1 MISLPPSMNEFAGG
15 VLRVRCL
22 SDRHGREVLLVED
35 AAQRLRI
42 FKIHRGLNRPDL
54 VRFEAVRQRLAELP
68 RCDHVLPILAFQAG
82 RQAGVAW
89 EELALADAAQ
99 PGGLEFDRY
108 APVQLEPGGSPEP
121 EVAVQRTMEVA
132 AGVVTAL
139 EYFHGH
145 GLVHGDLKPGNILRL
160 DGRWVLADYD
170 TLGAAENVLEITAS
184 TEGYQPPGGGTGY
197 DRDTYALGKLL
208 YESWSGR
215 SRLEYPAPPGWVAA
229 GRAWSREDRLL
240 QALLQALC
248 SPLSGARLT
257 RLESIRA
264 VLEAL
269 ASQDAARLARAGKL
283 LRPRRRWRLW
293 VAAGLLAAL
302 AAGGCWMAAARM
314 ATGRMTAARMTTDS
328 RYPGFPIGK
337 CALNG
342 VPLSVL
348 LYRHPEGLNSGYY
361 RTTAQGILMF
371 NAHAILPRPL
381 SPGDRVEMEL
391 HKEVWRGHAGA
402 YLTDDLIQKPGS
414 YDFRGHFGLI
424 DHRVLLHLD
433 GNSVAPATFATNG
446 VAATLGPKHWVCLEE
461 TNTLAPYRITLE
473 VESGKISWSI
483 HCDQRELAY
492 GWYLPAADHPYLN
505 FAAFDNTTLF
515 LRRISI
521 TKTAKQPASHPRP

>member
-1 MISLPPSMNEFAGG
+1 MNLDSTNLVLPPALAGLAGG
-15 VLRVRCL
+15 VGRVRCL
-22 SDRHGREVLLVED
+22 SNRNGREVLLVED

-68 RCDHVLPILAFQAG
+68 RCDHVLPILAFQAD
-82 RQAGVAW
+82 RPTGVAW

-108 APVQLEPGGSPEP
+108 APVQLEPGGSPDP
-121 EVAVQRTMEVA
+121 EAAVQRTMEVA
-132 AGVVTAL
+132 AGVVAAL

-293 VAAGLLAAL
+293 VAAGLLAAIL
-302 AAGGCWMAAARM
+302 AVAVKQLQPAKCLRADA
-314 ATGRMTAARMTTDS
+314 S
-328 RYPGFPIGK
+328 LNGFPLIYSLCWWGVGDK
-337 CALNG
+337 GAIRQTTNG
-342 VPLSVL
+342 IF
-348 LYRHPEGLNSGYY
+348 
-361 RTTAQGILMF
+361 TF
-371 NAHAILPRPL
+371 NAHTSLPRAL
-381 SPGDRVEMEL
+381 NPGERVEIEL
-391 HKEVWRGHAGA
+391 QKEAWRGHVGV
-402 YLTDDLIQKPGS
+402 YLTDSL
-414 YDFRGHFGLI
+414 FRERTPRMFGHREHFGMI
-424 DHRVLLHLD
+424 EHLMFFHLAGD
-433 GNSVAPATFATNG
+433 SLADPTFVAKGEAG
-446 VAATLGPKHWVCLEE
+446 TLGPKKWVRLVE
-461 TNTLAPYRITLE
+461 TNSLAPYRITLE
-473 VESGKISWSI
+473 VEAGQASWSI
-483 HCDQRELAY
+483 ACHGRELAY
-492 GWYLPAADHPYLN
+492 GWYPLAVDHPYLN
-505 FAAFDNTTLF
+505 FYAFDNTTYF
-515 LRRISI
+515 LRKITI
-521 TKTAKQPASHPRP
+521 TKTANQPTSHPQP

>member
-1 MISLPPSMNEFAGG
+1 
-15 VLRVRCL
+15 VR
-22 SDRHGREVLLVED
+22 LVED
-35 AAQRLRI
+35 ATQRLRI
-42 FKIHRGLNRPDL
+42 FKIHRGLNPPDL

-68 RCDHVLPILAFQAG
+68 RCDHVLPVLAFQVD
-82 RQAGVAW
+82 RQTAVAW
-89 EELALADAAQ
+89 EELALADGLQ

-121 EVAVQRTMEVA
+121 EAAVQRTTEVA
-132 AGVVTAL
+132 AGVVAAL

-160 DGRWVLADYD
+160 NGRWVLADYD
-170 TLGAAENVLEITAS
+170 TLGATEKVLEITAS

-215 SRLEYPAPPGWVAA
+215 SRLEYPAPPGWVTA

-240 QALLQALC
+240 HALLQALC

-257 RLESIRA
+257 RLESIRV

-269 ASQDAARLARAGKL
+269 ASQDAARLALAGKI
-283 LRPRRRWRLW
+283 LRPRRRWRVW
-293 VAAGLLAAL
+293 VVAGLLAAL
-302 AAGGCWMAAARM
+302 AAGGGWMAAARM
-314 ATGRMTAARMTTDS
+314 AAGRLTTDS

-337 CALNG
+337 CTLNG
-342 VPLSVL
+342 TSLSVL

-361 RTTAQGILMF
+361 RTTAQGVLMF
-371 NAHAILPRPL
+371 NAHAVMPRPL
-381 SPGDRVEMEL
+381 SPGDRVEIEL
-391 HKEVWRGHAGA
+391 RKEVWRGHAGA
-402 YLTDDLIQKPGS
+402 YLTDELIQKPGS
-414 YDFRGHFGLI
+414 YDFRGHFGRI
-424 DHRVLLHLD
+424 DHKVLLHVD

-446 VAATLGPKHWVCLEE
+446 VAATFGPKSWVCLEE

-483 HCDQRELAY
+483 HCDKRELAY
-492 GWYLPAADHPYLN
+492 GWYVPATDHPYLN
-505 FAAFDNTTLF
+505 FAAIDNTTLF
-515 LRRISI
+515 LKNIRM
-521 TKTAKQPASHPRP
+521 TKTNHQPASRPQP